1 MKLSTWPGSA
11 SLTSSAPPTVLH
23 VRRDGSP
30 CKCLTCEVRAGTREG
45 AGARA
50 SARIEVNEGTRADL
64 VARVLSMGEGSEREQ
79 RAAAVAAFV
88 DWIEPLPTALMVTV
102 APEPVYGLKGYRGL
116 LDDVVFEAADLGR
129 VLVGQVGALAFTQ
142 ENARGGLHLH
152 GLVWGPEELREVRRV
167 TLARTLE
174 QRWRE
179 EWHAE
184 WVGEQRVRVSVVPC
198 TDRGGMHRYAVR
210 YASRDTDGNM
220 IEAGAPM
227 ERWVRPVMP
236 GRWMES

>member
-1 MKLSTWPGSA
+1 
-11 SLTSSAPPTVLH
+11 
-23 VRRDGSP
+23 
-30 CKCLTCEVRAGTREG
+30 
-45 AGARA
+45 
-50 SARIEVNEGTRADL
+50 
-64 VARVLSMGEGSEREQ
+64 
-79 RAAAVAAFV
+79 VAAFV

-116 LDDVVFEAADLGR
+116 LDDIVHESADLGR

-152 GLVWGPEELREVRRV
+152 GLVWGPAELREIRRV
-167 TLARTLE
+167 QLARILE

-220 IEAGAPM
+220 VEAGAPM
-227 ERWVRPVMP
+227 ERWVRPAVMP
-236 GRWMES
+236 ARWMES

>member
-1 MKLSTWPGSA
+1 MSLPTWPENAGQQI
-11 SLTSSAPPTVLH
+11 SAPPTVLH

-30 CKCLTCEVRAGTREG
+30 CKCVTCETRARATR
-45 AGARA
+45 ARA

-64 VARVLSMGEGSEREQ
+64 VARVPFLGGGSDREQ

-116 LDDVVFEAADLGR
+116 LDDVVQESAAFGG

-152 GLVWGPEELREVRRV
+152 GLVWGPAELRELRRV
-167 TLARTLE
+167 ALARALE
-174 QRWRE
+174 LRWRE

-236 GRWMES
+236 ARWMES